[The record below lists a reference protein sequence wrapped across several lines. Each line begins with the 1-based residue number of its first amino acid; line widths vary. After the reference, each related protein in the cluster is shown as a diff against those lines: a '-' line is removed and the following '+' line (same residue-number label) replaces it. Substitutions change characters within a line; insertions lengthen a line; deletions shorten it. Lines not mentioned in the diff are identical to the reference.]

1 MTDMS
6 EVIEVNG
13 KSQPLSAPTLS
24 GLLTE
29 KGIDVNGRGVA
40 VAVNGMVVPRAAWP
54 RTPLRAGDAVEI
66 VAAKQGG

>member
-13 KSQPLSAPTLS
+13 KRQPLSAPTLS

-40 VAVNGMVVPRAAWP
+40 VAVNGMVVPRAYSA
-54 RTPLRAGDAVEI
+54 D
-66 VAAKQGG
+66 